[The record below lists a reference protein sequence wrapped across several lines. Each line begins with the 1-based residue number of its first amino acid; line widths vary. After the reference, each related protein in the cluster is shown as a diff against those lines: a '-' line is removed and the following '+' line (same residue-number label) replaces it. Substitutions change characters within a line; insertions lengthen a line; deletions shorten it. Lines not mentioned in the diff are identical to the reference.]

1 MEFLA
6 KLLGSKWRA
15 PKVTADSRQQTT
27 GEYCKGQSLL
37 ECQRVFGEKLPE
49 ICATCPE

>member
-15 PKVTADSRQQTT
+15 PGLGGADQKI
-27 GEYCKGQSLL
+27 GEACEGKDL
-37 ECQRVFGEKLPE
+37 EKCRAAFGDRLAQ
-49 ICATCPE
+49 ICATCPD